1 MSRGAGQ
8 LSATAPGQRARTPRA
23 GRLRGLRRAG
33 LAWLLSAA
41 AWTSLAQAQATL
53 GAPAAAPS
61 EACPESS
68 APHVDGEL
76 ALAAEAEGIAPALSS
91 HLRAAL
97 AARDIVFCLR
107 PARPTSSASLHIE
120 VTSGPGAARAVI
132 EVRDALTQK
141 RVSRELVL
149 GRLPRD
155 GWALALAASS
165 DELLRASW
173 AELVMADAPPPAPSA
188 PPAVVRT
195 ATASVRPVVVRR
207 VELEPALSAYW
218 FRFRSAFGAKL
229 RMAYWLRPQW
239 GLLASAGASW
249 GLRED
254 SSHGWVRADTQDLEL
269 GAAFALPASTAR
281 LGASFELAGV
291 VSRIA
296 FAAHAN
302 AAGEA
307 DSFADWS
314 LAALGRVRGF
324 FGAGPWRL
332 AAALGAV
339 YTLRPSAARDEG
351 KTVTSNRGLGGEAT
365 LGVGAFF

>member
-1 MSRGAGQ
+1 
-8 LSATAPGQRARTPRA
+8 
-23 GRLRGLRRAG
+23 LRQVV
-33 LAWLLSAA
+33 WLLSVLI
-41 AWTSLAQAQATL
+41 WTSLA
-53 GAPAAAPS
+53 GAEAAPEVLS
-61 EACPESS
+61 LANTDACPDSS

-76 ALAAEAEGIAPALSS
+76 SLRGEAEGIAPALAS

-107 PARPTSSASLHIE
+107 APRPDSTASLRIDVE
-120 VTSGPGAARAVI
+120 SAPTGIRAVI
-132 EVRDALTQK
+132 EIRDALTQK
-141 RVSRELVL
+141 RVSRELEL

-155 GWALALAASS
+155 GWALALASSS

-173 AELVMADAPPPAPSA
+173 AELVMADAPPPAASA

-195 ATASVRPVVVRR
+195 ATASVRPEAARR
-207 VELEPALSAYW
+207 VELVPELSAYW
-218 FRFRSAFGAKL
+218 FRFRVAFGAKL
-229 RMAYWLRPQW
+229 RVAYWLRPQW
-239 GLLASAGASW
+239 GLLFGAGASW

-254 SSHGWVRADTQDLEL
+254 SAHGWVRADTQDLEL
-269 GAAFALPASTAR
+269 GAAFALPTSSAG
-281 LGASFELAGV
+281 LGASFELGSV

-302 AAGEA
+302 SEGEA
-307 DSFADWS
+307 NSFADWS

-324 FGAGPWRL
+324 WGTGPLRLSLAL
-332 AAALGAV
+332 AAL

-351 KTVTSNRGLGGEAT
+351 KTVTSNRGLGGEAL